1 MTEKRMS
8 IFKMNLILKDGSSL
22 NPTRAVFYPT
32 YRCNLHCSMC
42 YQNRHNRFVSEL
54 SLRDI
59 KKIFIDSGIKQI
71 HLVGGEIFIRK
82 DIYDIL
88 QFFNS
93 TMDYITIQTNGTLIS
108 GEGVGVINEM
118 DSIKEMWF
126 SLDGLR
132 DSHDLIRGRG
142 AFDKTVKVIKSFIG
156 SKCVVINSVIMKN
169 NINDMPKLY
178 ELADSMG
185 VDKIV
190 FQFEMKY
197 DKEALKR
204 TSTKLETLGIA
215 GSMNDDCVQD
225 EPNFEYIGE
234 LKKIIEELRAKENK
248 TKINFLPEVF
258 ESDLDAYIEGTIFNG
273 KCVAC
278 RDILNSVVK
287 IDPEG
292 RLMIC
297 EALQTNFDSV
307 LYKSIECQWNDEEV
321 RAIRQKLIGNNLLD
335 LCSRCCC
342 LEVI

>member
-8 IFKMNLILKDGSSL
+8 IFKRNLILKDGSSL

-42 YQNRHNRFVSEL
+42 YQNSHNRFVSEL
-54 SLRDI
+54 SLGDI
-59 KKIFIDSGIKQI
+59 EKIFTDSGIKQI
-71 HLVGGEIFIRK
+71 HLVGGEIFVRK

-88 QFFNS
+88 RFFNS
-93 TMDYITIQTNGTLIS
+93 SMDYITIQTNGTLIS
-108 GEGVGVINEM
+108 DEGVELINEM
-118 DSIKEMWF
+118 ESIKEMWF

-132 DSHDLIRGRG
+132 DSHDFIRGHE
-142 AFDKTVKVIKSFIG
+142 AFDKTVKAIKSFIG
-156 SKCVVINSVIMKN
+156 SKYVVINSVIMKN
-169 NINDMPKLY
+169 NINDMLKLY
-178 ELADSMG
+178 ELADRMG
-185 VDKIV
+185 VDKII

-204 TSTKLETLGIA
+204 TSSKLELLEINGI
-215 GSMNDDCVQD
+215 MNDDCVQEKLD
-225 EPNFEYIGE
+225 FEYIGG
-234 LKKIIEELRAKENK
+234 LKRITEELRRKENK
-248 TKINFLPEVF
+248 TEILFLPEIF
-258 ESDLDAYIEGTIFNG
+258 EDDLDAYVEGTIFND
-273 KCVAC
+273 KCVTC

-307 LYKSIECQWNDEEV
+307 LDKSIECQWNDEKV
-321 RAIRQKLIGNNLLD
+321 RAIRKKMIGNNLVD

-342 LEVI
+342 LEII

>member
-8 IFKMNLILKDGSSL
+8 IFKRNIILKDGSSL

-42 YQNRHNRFVSEL
+42 YQNNHNRFVSEL
-54 SLRDI
+54 CLRDI
-59 KKIFIDSGIKQI
+59 EKIFTGSGIKQI

-88 QFFNS
+88 RFFNS
-93 TMDYITIQTNGTLIS
+93 TMDCISIQTNGTLIS
-108 GEGVGVINEM
+108 DEGVGLINEM
-118 DSIKEMWF
+118 DRIKEMWF
-126 SLDGLR
+126 SLDGIR
-132 DSHDLIRGRG
+132 DSHDLIRGQG
-142 AFDKTVKVIKSFIG
+142 SFDKTIKTIKSFIG

-169 NINDMPKLY
+169 NINDMLNLY
-178 ELADSMG
+178 EMADSMG

-204 TSTKLETLGIA
+204 TSTKLEMLEIV
-215 GSMNDDCVQD
+215 GSMNDDCVRD
-225 EPNFEYIGE
+225 EPDFEYIGR
-234 LKKIIEELRAKENK
+234 LKEVIEELRLKENK
-248 TKINFLPEVF
+248 TKINFSPEVF
-258 ESDLDAYIEGTIFNG
+258 ERNLDAYIEGTIFNG

-297 EALQTNFDSV
+297 EALQTSFDSV
-307 LYKSIECQWNDEEV
+307 LDKSIESQWNDEKV
-321 RAIRQKLIGNNLLD
+321 RIIRQKLIGNNLLD

-342 LEVI
+342 LEVL